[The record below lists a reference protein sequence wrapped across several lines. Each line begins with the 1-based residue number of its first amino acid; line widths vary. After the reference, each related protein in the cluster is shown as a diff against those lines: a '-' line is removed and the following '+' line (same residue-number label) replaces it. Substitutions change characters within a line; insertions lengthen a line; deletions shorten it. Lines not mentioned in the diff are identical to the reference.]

1 MKKICL
7 GLSLLILGVSTYL
20 VYQNI
25 ALFPLKAENASVKA
39 LVAQA
44 KEYFEKKEY
53 QSAIINLS
61 QAITINPKYADAYYY
76 LGLVYLKYNDNR
88 VVKELPLS
96 NCFNQEQQLFC
107 TQMSISEKVQENRE
121 TAMTNFSKA
130 IELNPDY
137 VEAYYQRGLIQT
149 SLAAQLEDLYQA
161 LNINTSRENEQLR
174 LENYALA
181 STYFENSLEISQK
194 IDQRLQRISKEGEID
209 GQSTVGY
216 SSITPLKRKNIQQ
229 ICEVANRLVKQ
240 GNLKL
245 GQEKYKEA
253 ALILQDN
260 KNLKEYQKIVTI
272 INQID
277 QTISKK

>member
-7 GLSLLILGVSTYL
+7 GLCLLILGASTYL
-20 VYQNI
+20 LYQNI

-39 LVAQA
+39 LVEQA
-44 KEYFEKKEY
+44 KEDFEKKEY
-53 QSAIINLS
+53 QAAIINLT

-76 LGLVYLKYNDNR
+76 LGLVYLKYNNNR
-88 VVKELPLS
+88 VVKDLPLS
-96 NCFNQEQQLFC
+96 TCFNQEQQLFC

-181 STYFENSLEISQK
+181 STYFEN
-194 IDQRLQRISKEGEID
+194 
-209 GQSTVGY
+209 
-216 SSITPLKRKNIQQ
+216 
-229 ICEVANRLVKQ
+229 
-240 GNLKL
+240 
-245 GQEKYKEA
+245 
-253 ALILQDN
+253 
-260 KNLKEYQKIVTI
+260 
-272 INQID
+272 
-277 QTISKK
+277 